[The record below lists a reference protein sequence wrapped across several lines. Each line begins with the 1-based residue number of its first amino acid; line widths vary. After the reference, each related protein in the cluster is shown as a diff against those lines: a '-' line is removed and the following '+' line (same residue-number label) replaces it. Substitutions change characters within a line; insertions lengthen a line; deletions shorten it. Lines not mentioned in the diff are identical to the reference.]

1 MAFYDTFPFMVEKL
15 LHITEQA
22 IFPSHSKI
30 ADFRSIRSE
39 KVFIKQCFFFLV
51 SFLYESGI

>member
-30 ADFRSIRSE
+30 AE